1 MPTKRQIKREASE
14 QEMWLDW
21 QWIRYYEGI
30 LERLELGLKGIQAYI
45 ELRLKYEP
53 GK

>member
-1 MPTKRQIKREASE
+1 MLSKKQIREQRE
-14 QEMWLDW
+14 WVDW

-30 LERLELGLKGIQAYI
+30 LEGLELGLKGIQAYI

-53 GK
+53 GE